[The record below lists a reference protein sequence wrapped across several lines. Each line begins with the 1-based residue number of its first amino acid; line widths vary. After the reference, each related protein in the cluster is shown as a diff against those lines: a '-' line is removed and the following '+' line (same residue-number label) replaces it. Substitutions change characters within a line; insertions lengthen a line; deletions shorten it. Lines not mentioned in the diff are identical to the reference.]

1 MSEPVHTEELTLREK
16 LGCETGR
23 VAWSELERFF
33 ARGLLVNV
41 DGGMSLLEVAE
52 AMAEDDRERFAIWMR
67 DGLVGPMADE
77 RARDLARREPDLWAV
92 VVAPWVLVQER
103 VVH

>member
-1 MSEPVHTEELTLREK
+1 MAEHAEAETLTLREQ

-23 VAWSELERFF
+23 VSWRELERFF
-33 ARGLLVNV
+33 ARGLVVEV
-41 DGGMSLLEVAE
+41 DPGLSLLEVAE
-52 AMAEDDRERFAIWMR
+52 AMAEDDRARFAAWMR

-77 RARDLARREPDLWAV
+77 RARALSSREPELWAV

-103 VVH
+103 VIH